1 MSYDVDTGNGSTG
14 GDLSNGSVIA
24 DGADIVCGDDSQIYY
39 QQMTIQSADVNAGK
53 VLLFTWRQDS
63 VNGDFS
69 IKATIKYHLR

>member
-1 MSYDVDTGNGSTG
+1 MATGNIN
-14 GDLSNGSVIA
+14 LSVL
-24 DGADIVCGDDSQIYY
+24 
-39 QQMTIQSADVNAGK
+39 GK